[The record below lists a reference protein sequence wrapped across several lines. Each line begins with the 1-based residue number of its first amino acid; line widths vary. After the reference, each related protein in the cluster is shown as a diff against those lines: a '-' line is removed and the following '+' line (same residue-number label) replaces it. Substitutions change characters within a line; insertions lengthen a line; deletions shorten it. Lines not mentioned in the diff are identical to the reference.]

1 MDKVFEIYIREK
13 LIKSKTDFLSKKNL
27 HPLLEQFRTIVKDID
42 INDTASKFELEISTN
57 IREWWTNKEKDVD
70 TDVDLLAI
78 LFTYGSL
85 DEFNSEALA
94 YGICKSDLLL
104 NTKPEPYLL
113 DSHDYANGFYAMP
126 GITLT
131 LRESLN
137 RLHWRNIDEENK
149 EVEIYYLDGRH
160 QLFDTFRHSIELALH
175 YALRNLKDKGELV
188 SLKMNK
194 PFHFL
199 LQEHDE
205 KVRPILIVE

>member
-1 MDKVFEIYIREK
+1 MDKELEIYIREK
-13 LIKSKTDFLSKKNL
+13 FIKNQTDFLSKKNL
-27 HPLLEQFRTIVKDID
+27 HPLLEPFRAIVKEID
-42 INDTASKFELEISTN
+42 INDTTLKFEVEISNN
-57 IREWWTNKEKDVD
+57 IKVWWTNKEKDVD
-70 TDVDLLAI
+70 TAVDLLAI

-85 DEFNSEALA
+85 DELNAEALA
-94 YGICKSDLLL
+94 YRICESALSLKI
-104 NTKPEPYLL
+104 NPAPYLL

-131 LRESLN
+131 LRNSLN
-137 RLHWRNIDEENK
+137 RLHWRNIDKGYEGLD
-149 EVEIYYLDGRH
+149 IYDLDGCH
-160 QLFDTFRHSIELALH
+160 QLFDTFRHSIELSLHHALKN
-175 YALRNLKDKGELV
+175 LRDKGELN